1 VIKIFISWKREDIL
15 SGLDPSLD
23 YRRYHSSLLNLEF
36 DYPQASSRWTR
47 RRKTKGLFLSNWY
60 IVTGSKPDGSEYF
73 YGRWYTAKDVV
84 SIEFEYPR
92 ERLEIHNK
100 IIEDMT
106 TPKRFRFQ

>member
-1 VIKIFISWKREDIL
+1 L

-36 DYPQASSRWTR
+36 VYPQAQ
-47 RRKTKGLFLSNWY
+47 L
-60 IVTGSKPDGSEYF
+60 
-73 YGRWYTAKDVV
+73 KDVV